1 MNKKTCADCANV
13 QRYTTDAGKQ
23 MQVCET
29 YGWGMPV
36 DCAPPYDE
44 PCHFFSETEKHDD
57 SIFEKI
63 INAIQENMDD

>member
-1 MNKKTCADCANV
+1 
-13 QRYTTDAGKQ
+13 

-36 DCAPPYDE
+36 DCAPPNDE

-63 INAIQENMDD
+63 ISAIQSNMDD